1 MDMKLGIARSDL
13 SNAFIR
19 REKEIYADA
28 KDKEKK
34 KQKTKILKK
43 KSNKDDFKNI
53 FENFHSI
60 DFLG

>member
-1 MDMKLGIARSDL
+1 MDMKLGINRSGL

-19 REKEIYADA
+19 REQGISADS

-34 KQKTKILKK
+34 KQRKKTVKK
-43 KSNKDDFKNI
+43 KSDKDSYKGI

-60 DFLG
+60 DLLG

>member
-1 MDMKLGIARSDL
+1 MDLKLGIARSDL
-13 SNAFIR
+13 PNAFIR

-34 KQKTKILKK
+34 KQKAKIVKK
-43 KSNKDDFKNI
+43 KSNKSDFKDL

>member
-13 SNAFIR
+13 SKAFIR
-19 REKEIYADA
+19 REQEIYADS

-34 KQKTKILKK
+34 KQPKKTFKK
-43 KSNKDDFKNI
+43 KSSKDSYKGV

-60 DFLG
+60 DLLG

>member
-13 SNAFIR
+13 YNVFIR
-19 REKEIYADA
+19 SEKEIYADA

-34 KQKTKILKK
+34 KQKAKILKK
-43 KSNKDDFKNI
+43 KSNKDDLKNI

-60 DFLG
+60 DLLG

>member
-1 MDMKLGIARSDL
+1 MDMKLGINRSDL

-19 REKEIYADA
+19 REKEILADS

-34 KQKTKILKK
+34 KQPKKNFNK
-43 KSNKDDFKNI
+43 KSSKDSYKAI

-60 DFLG
+60 DLLG

>member
-34 KQKTKILKK
+34 KQKAKILKK
-43 KSNKDDFKNI
+43 KSNNKNFNNI
-53 FENFHSI
+53 FENFHRI

>member
-1 MDMKLGIARSDL
+1 MDMKLGINRSDL

-19 REKEIYADA
+19 REKEILADS

-34 KQKTKILKK
+34 KQPQKKIRKKT
-43 KSNKDDFKNI
+43 SKDSYKGI

-60 DFLG
+60 DLLG

>member
-19 REKEIYADA
+19 REKEIYAEA

-34 KQKTKILKK
+34 KQKAKIVKK
-43 KSNKDDFKNI
+43 KSNKSDFKNL

-60 DFLG
+60 DFFG

>member
-1 MDMKLGIARSDL
+1 MDMKLGITRSDL

-19 REKEIYADA
+19 REQEIYADS

-34 KQKTKILKK
+34 KQKAKILKK
-43 KSNKDDFKNI
+43 KSNKDDIKNI